1 MRCRRRQAVT
11 GGFCLSGPLR
21 EIESLHRLRRC
32 HLPLGGRL
40 CRAGAC
46 PRRKGPLVKG
56 GSRRSRVGENS
67 SAPSRPLLRPG
78 PAQRP
83 APTRAPSHKAE
94 LHTLLHV
101 CIHLMEKRAQCAH
114 LRKKNSSGAA
124 PWSCLKVMD
133 GYGVDSDSRIRYPT
147 PTSVKMYS
155 GFAGFFS
162 SFLRIFASTA
172 RRFWVLSET
181 FAPQISR
188 RRKS

>member
-1 MRCRRRQAVT
+1 MFWCPAGILPPSPPSAVPPP
-11 GGFCLSGPLR
+11 SKREALR
-21 EIESLHRLRRC
+21 VASL
-32 HLPLGGRL
+32 
-40 CRAGAC
+40 
-46 PRRKGPLVKG
+46 KGPLLEGAPGEAGWGRIHPPRPV
-56 GSRRSRVGENS
+56 RRSAQGRRGG
-67 SAPSRPLLRPG
+67 RPLHSPLTYGGTPYFVAR
-78 PAQRP
+78 
-83 APTRAPSHKAE
+83 
-94 LHTLLHV
+94 LHTFNGKKGA
-101 CIHLMEKRAQCAH
+101 MRPFTQ
-114 LRKKNSSGAA
+114 KNSSGAA